1 MKETRVFILDG
12 GTLVIDGFHIYWNR
26 GPAGEVRFPVYSV
39 LIDHADGLYLFDTGF
54 DCDHVN
60 AVLPFEKPVQ
70 AEAQTLV
77 GALALAGYRPED
89 VDYVVNS
96 HYHFDHCGG
105 NRHLREACTVCHA
118 LEFAQCKAP
127 APFEMLGYSDMSFHA
142 DLHRERLAQ
151 QGATCRTTRRAT
163 SGLRAWSCSAAT
175 RRSPSGVHL
184 IETPGHTAGH
194 YSLLVELAGRRPM
207 LFTADAA
214 YTRKGLEQEI
224 IPSFHLDPVKA
235 VASMKRLKDVALER
249 DAEIFLGHDGED
261 FSRYATAPAYYS

>member
-60 AVLPFEKPVQ
+60 AVLPFEKPIQ
-70 AEAQTLV
+70 SERQSLV
-77 GALALAGYRPED
+77 GALALAGYRPQD

-118 LEFAQCKAP
+118 LEFAQCSSP
-127 APFEMLGYSDMSFHA
+127 QPFELLGYSDLSFHA
-142 DLHRERLAQ
+142 DLHRERLKRE
-151 QGATCRTTRRAT
+151 GRDVPVDPESDIWTPRVELV
-163 SGLRAWSCSAAT
+163 SGDQEIAKGLC
-175 RRSPSGVHL
+175 L

-249 DAEIFLGHDGED
+249 DAEIFVGHDGEAFAGYD
-261 FSRYATAPAYYS
+261 TAPAFYS

>member
-1 MKETRVFILDG
+1 MKKTRVFILDG
-12 GTLVIDGFHIYWNR
+12 GTLVIDGFHVYWNR

-39 LIDHADGLYLFDTGF
+39 LIDHADGLYLFDTGY
-54 DCDHVN
+54 DCDHVR
-60 AVLPFEKPVQ
+60 AVLPFEKPRQ
-70 AEAQTLV
+70 AAQQTLV
-77 GALALAGYRPED
+77 GALALAGYRARD

-127 APFEMLGYSDMSFHA
+127 APFELLGYSDMRFHA
-142 DLHRERLAQ
+142 DLYRARLEGEGREAPADPESDIWTPRVELVSGDQEIAK
-151 QGATCRTTRRAT
+151 
-163 SGLRAWSCSAAT
+163 GLR
-175 RRSPSGVHL
+175 L

-214 YTRKGLEQEI
+214 YTRKGFDAEI

-235 VASMKRLKDVALER
+235 VTSIKRLKDAALR
-249 DAEIFLGHDGED
+249 HDAEIFVGHDGDE
-261 FSRYATAPAYYS
+261 FAHYAVAPACYE

>member
-1 MKETRVFILDG
+1 MKKTRVFILDG
-12 GTLVIDGFHIYWNR
+12 GTLVIDGFHVYWNR

-39 LIDHADGLYLFDTGF
+39 LIDHADGLYLFDTGY
-54 DCDHVN
+54 DCDHVK
-60 AVLPFEKPVQ
+60 AVLPFEKPRQ
-70 AEAQTLV
+70 TTQQTLV
-77 GALALAGYRPED
+77 GALALAGYRARD

-127 APFEMLGYSDMSFHA
+127 APFERLGYSDMRFHA
-142 DLHRERLAQ
+142 DLYRAQLAREGREAPADPESDIWTPRVELVSGDQEIAK
-151 QGATCRTTRRAT
+151 
-163 SGLRAWSCSAAT
+163 GLR
-175 RRSPSGVHL
+175 L

-214 YTRKGLEQEI
+214 YTRKGFEAEI

-235 VASMKRLKDVALER
+235 VASVKRLKDAALR
-249 DAEIFLGHDGED
+249 HDAEIFVSHDGDE
-261 FSRYATAPAYYS
+261 FAHYAVAPAFYE

>member
-1 MKETRVFILDG
+1 MKETRVYILDG

-60 AVLPFEKPVQ
+60 AVLPFEKPLQ
-70 AEAQTLV
+70 SEKQTLL
-77 GALALAGYRPED
+77 GALALAGYRPQD
-89 VDYVVNS
+89 IDYVVNS

-142 DLHRERLAQ
+142 DLYRERLAQ
-151 QGATCRTTRRAT
+151 EGRAVPDDPESDIWT
-163 SGLRAWSCSAAT
+163 PRVELVSGDQEIAR
-175 RRSPSGVHL
+175 GVHL
-184 IETPGHTAGH
+184 IEDAGPH
-194 YSLLVELAGRRPM
+194 GGPLQPAGRACRAA
-207 LFTADAA
+207 ADALHRRRGVHA
-214 YTRKGLEQEI
+214 QGIGAGDHPELPPRPCESGRVDE
-224 IPSFHLDPVKA
+224 
-235 VASMKRLKDVALER
+235 ASQGCRARARCRELR
-249 DAEIFLGHDGED
+249 
-261 FSRYATAPAYYS
+261 RP